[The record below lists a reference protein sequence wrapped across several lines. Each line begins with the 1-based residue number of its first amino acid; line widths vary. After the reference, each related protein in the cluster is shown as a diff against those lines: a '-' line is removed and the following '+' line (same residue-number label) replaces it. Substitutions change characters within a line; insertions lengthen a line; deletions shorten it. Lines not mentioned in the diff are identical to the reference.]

1 MKHEIISLQS
11 TFNVNKVALS
21 TLEQLGDDDLTTMKA
36 SKHEILKAQWQK
48 MIKDQSE
55 SDLSIR
61 EWCRGNNISHGKF
74 HYWQRVIRKE
84 TLIKAGTLA
93 VTGQTQF
100 VEVKPSIADIKPNN
114 QDTCAVLRSNGNE
127 IEILNGADPNTL
139 EAILKILGR
148 S

>member
-1 MKHEIISLQS
+1 MK
-11 TFNVNKVALS
+11 T
-21 TLEQLGDDDLTTMKA
+21 

-74 HYWQRVIRKE
+74 YYWQRVIRE
-84 TLIKAGTLA
+84 EALIKAGTLA

-100 VEVKPSIADIKPNN
+100 VEIKPSEIKPIKPSTDITEIN
-114 QDTCAVLRSNGNE
+114 QGTCAVLRSNGNE
-127 IEILNGADPNTL
+127 IEILNGANPNTL
-139 EAILKILGR
+139 EAILNILVR

>member
-1 MKHEIISLQS
+1 MK
-11 TFNVNKVALS
+11 V
-21 TLEQLGDDDLTTMKA
+21 

-55 SDLSIR
+55 SNLSIR

-74 HYWQRVIRKE
+74 YYWQRVIRE
-84 TLIKAGTLA
+84 EALIKAGTLA

-100 VEVKPSIADIKPNN
+100 VEIKPSEIKPIKPSTDITENN

-127 IEILNGADPNTL
+127 IEILNGANPNTL
-139 EAILKILGR
+139 EAILNILVR